1 MRLNEMKLNDSF
13 KQAKNVILIFSVKES
28 GRFQGIARLRQNSQ
42 KDYSP
47 YPNWLLP
54 PGMSR
59 HVLGGVFKIDWLCKH
74 DLSFSHAMSLRN
86 IWNQN
91 KPIKIGRDG
100 QEIEPQ
106 AANQLC
112 SLFPHDEDV
121 DVEHILQISK
131 RFRRQYNEFIPH
143 QPKTL
148 QNFNRRQNSGIRNH
162 FRNRTAP
169 AYTSSGQP
177 ARSPLRTDN
186 YQLNST
192 VSMVSS
198 SQNRQSNGIKKL
210 PSQVSMTH
218 KFRNTTHQSDYSS
231 SRYKLGGLGKSHED
245 ACDEF
250 VRKAKVERSYKSTS
264 SRSSRRSRS
273 KQYSSSSDERYYS
286 DKEESVSPEPP
297 RRKEFKKEK
306 RRGIAM
312 MTMMIIDI
320 MTMERDRE
328 STKKV
333 LKMII
338 ITGGRIIV
346 GHVAIVVKK
355 SFTIPVG
362 IAVIPETAIMTTIK
376 GRRITDIKTSG
387 LTKSRGHVT
396 NMSGL
401 NLMTV
406 ITSTPNTMSDIK
418 IIEAPSMMQNI
429 ENQEDLASTIIANN
443 SNP

>member
-1 MRLNEMKLNDSF
+1 MLATNLFAKPKLNVLINQ
-13 KQAKNVILIFSVKES
+13 QAPGHHGAAEVNNILRLQTSVTTVIKKKAFH
-28 GRFQGIARLRQNSQ
+28 Q
-42 KDYSP
+42 
-47 YPNWLLP
+47 
-54 PGMSR
+54 
-59 HVLGGVFKIDWLCKH
+59 
-74 DLSFSHAMSLRN
+74 SLRAERN
-86 IWNQN
+86 L
-91 KPIKIGRDG
+91 KK
-100 QEIEPQ
+100 
-106 AANQLC
+106 
-112 SLFPHDEDV
+112 
-121 DVEHILQISK
+121 K
-131 RFRRQYNEFIPH
+131 R
-143 QPKTL
+143 
-148 QNFNRRQNSGIRNH
+148 G
-162 FRNRTAP
+162 
-169 AYTSSGQP
+169 
-177 ARSPLRTDN
+177 
-186 YQLNST
+186 
-192 VSMVSS
+192 
-198 SQNRQSNGIKKL
+198 
-210 PSQVSMTH
+210 
-218 KFRNTTHQSDYSS
+218 
-231 SRYKLGGLGKSHED
+231 
-245 ACDEF
+245 
-250 VRKAKVERSYKSTS
+250 
-264 SRSSRRSRS
+264 
-273 KQYSSSSDERYYS
+273 
-286 DKEESVSPEPP
+286 
-297 RRKEFKKEK
+297 
-306 RRGIAM
+306 GIAM
-312 MTMMIIDI
+312 MIMMIIDI